1 MRILKLALLLPVIS
15 LPLEAAELHT
25 YPEPIVRYQIFDG
38 KIVHKS
44 VCNGYSQG
52 SLQYRACR
60 RKAKLSFKE
69 DCQKH
74 KNKYDRSRGERRKD
88 LKLLKDRYCFA
99 ARNFRI

>member
-1 MRILKLALLLPVIS
+1 MRILKLSLSLSAIS
-15 LPLEAAELHT
+15 LPIEAAELHT
-25 YPEPIVRYQIFDG
+25 YPEPIVRYQTFDG

-44 VCNGYSQG
+44 VCDDYSQG

-74 KNKYDRSRGERRKD
+74 KNQYDRSRGDLRKE
-88 LKLLKDRYCFA
+88 LKLLKDRYCFS